1 MMGPNATA
9 PGMFAQLATAYSAK
23 HNIPMERIKEAMTHI
38 SWKSHQ
44 NGAKNPRA
52 HLRKAIHQGA
62 DPGRSDDRLPAGA
75 LRLLRRERRLG
86 RAPS

>member
-1 MMGPNATA
+1 MGPNATA

-23 HNIPMERIKEAMTHI
+23 YDIPMERIKEAMAHI

-52 HLRKAIHQGA
+52 HLRKPITDGA
-62 DPGRSDDRLPAGA
+62 DNGRADDRLPAGA
-75 LRLLRRERRLG
+75 LRLLRCERR
-86 RAPS
+86 RRPAPS